1 MKKSEIYKQRAEKR
15 KSGVL
20 GYPVYLI
27 YEKLGKYVPT
37 LQKGKEVQITAST
50 DAGKSKFWRS
60 MFLIDIYL
68 LWKKGKTPNFKPRFI
83 IHLLEDTKSELEDFL
98 YSSLI
103 YRIHRQNITS
113 VKLNSLD
120 GVELTETEFQLVDSV
135 EEYVEELLSF
145 CYIFDNTYNATGLYK
160 NTRKVLLLHGTREYL
175 KKNTSD
181 EFIPQEEWKQLRK
194 EEQKNYIPKNYI
206 PDDEAEHWFV
216 ITDYLNLIEGELSQ
230 MRIGKEVKVR
240 FLDERAAMSKW
251 VFDYGV
257 KILQKQYRVTSINI
271 IQQNAAT
278 EQKQFDYA
286 GKNIIDKLKPSR
298 QGYGEN
304 KIIARAA
311 QLILGLFAPDYY
323 GKTEYR
329 GYDLKALNT
338 NYRSLLILKNK
349 MGKGTMEF
357 PLFFNG
363 AADYFCE
370 MPSPSKITV
379 TQTDKVKRN
388 KYYKPI

>member
-1 MKKSEIYKQRAEKR
+1 MKSKIYRERAKQR
-15 KSGVL
+15 KSGVI
-20 GYPVYLI
+20 GYPMYMV
-27 YEKLGKYVPT
+27 YEKLGKFVPT

-50 DAGKSKFWRS
+50 DAGKSKLWRS

-98 YSSLI
+98 YSSMI
-103 YRIHRQNITS
+103 YRMKRVNLTTI
-113 VKLNSLD
+113 KLNSLD
-120 GVELTETEFQLVDSV
+120 GVELTEEEFRLIDEV
-135 EEYVEELLSF
+135 ELYVKELLSF
-145 CYIFDNTYNATGLYK
+145 CHIFDNTYNATGLYK
-160 NTRKVLLLHGTREYL
+160 NTRRVLLEHGSREYL
-175 KKNTSD
+175 RKNTVD
-181 EFIPQEEWKQLRK
+181 EYLAQEEWEQLHPTEK
-194 EEQKNYIPKNYI
+194 KNYIPKNYI
-206 PDDEAEHWFV
+206 PNDKAEHWFV
-216 ITDYLNLIEGELSQ
+216 ITDYLNLIEGELSRL
-230 MRIGKEVKVR
+230 RIGKETQIR

-311 QLILGLFAPDYY
+311 QLILGLFSPDYY
-323 GKTEYR
+323 GKTDYM
-329 GYDLKALNT
+329 GFDLKAMNT

-349 MGKGTMEF
+349 MGKGTKEF

-363 AADYFCE
+363 AADFFCE
-370 MPSPSKITV
+370 IPNPSKITAK
-379 TQTDKVKRN
+379 DIDLIKRN
-388 KYYKPI
+388 KYYKKI